1 MIMTNAMCKLFVEQ
15 VNQMLNKG
23 VDIVEFYSAN
33 KNNSV
38 CNPLKYDDYIGY
50 TDQFEWDRNIEI
62 DEIKKELRD
71 YSNFAYKV
79 MSKKNMSSGCLETT
93 INSLLIYLVRS
104 LGFLSYINNRR
115 LIM

>member
-1 MIMTNAMCKLFVEQ
+1 MIMTNAMCRLFVEQ

-23 VDIVEFYSAN
+23 VDTVEFYSAN

-79 MSKKNMSSGCLETT
+79 MSKKEYEQW
-93 INSLLIYLVRS
+93 LLGNDHKQFSDLFSPFIGIFVLYK
-104 LGFLSYINNRR
+104 
-115 LIM
+115 